1 MDFDLSEEQRLLK
14 ESIDGLLADSYDF
27 DARKKYQGEKDG
39 WSRSVWSKL
48 AEQGLLGLPFSEED
62 GGFGGGAVET
72 MIVMEA
78 IGRAL
83 VARPKLMLLDE
94 PSLGLAPNLVEQV
107 FETLSEINRSGVSIL
122 LVEQNALLALEV
134 SHRGYV
140 FELGKIVASASSAD
154 LMADDKLSAAY
165 LGG

>member
-1 MDFDLSEEQRLLK
+1 ML
-14 ESIDGLLADSYDF
+14 
-27 DARKKYQGEKDG
+27 
-39 WSRSVWSKL
+39 
-48 AEQGLLGLPFSEED
+48 
-62 GGFGGGAVET
+62 
-72 MIVMEA
+72 A

-83 VARPKLMLLDE
+83 VARPKLVLLDE

-107 FETLSEINRSGVSIL
+107 FETLGEINRDGVSIL

-140 FELGKIVASASSAD
+140 FELGRVVASAAAAD
-154 LMADDKLSAAY
+154 LLADERVSSAY